1 MNTGSVQSAVLASL
15 VLVACSGGD
24 IEWTGTVVDS
34 AGVTIVQN
42 PAQGAWTE
50 NGGWGVEEEL
60 RIGVADGDPDYMF
73 GSIGGIAVSSNDWI
87 YVFDSQA
94 SLIRAYDAQGVM
106 QLSFG
111 SAGGGPGQFSP
122 QAGPILLGA
131 GDTLLIPDL
140 GTQRVNRFTAS
151 GVDAGT
157 YRIVLQDG
165 IPVRW
170 QEKESGEIVNQVR
183 PVSFDGS
190 ETGDSLDLVAVRNAE
205 GVAIDSLIQFR
216 SGESFSFGGGGV
228 PQFKFF
234 PPEPIWW
241 LAGNGAIWH
250 GINDEYRIGFYEN
263 ATLTRVITKPFER
276 PPLTEGDRDAMLT
289 AMKGFMENAGVPA
302 QAWPI
307 IRQGITFT
315 EYYPAYAQF
324 RSGPNG
330 SLLVQHLLK
339 LSELSE
345 DELKDINPQVGFG
358 SPYWDVFDSQGRFLG
373 VMTMPDRFQAIRFV
387 ANNIYGVWRDDLDV
401 QYVMKLRITGLPGAD
416 TGGIPIVE

>member
-34 AGVTIVQN
+34 AGITIVQN
-42 PAQGAWTE
+42 PAEGVWTE
-50 NGGWGVEEEL
+50 NSGWGIEEVL
-60 RIGVADGDPDYMF
+60 RIGMTDGDPDYMF
-73 GSIGGIAVSSNDWI
+73 GSIGGISVSSTNLI

-94 SLIRAYDAQGVM
+94 SLIRAYDQQGVL
-106 QLSFG
+106 QHSFG

-122 QAGPILLGA
+122 RAGPILLGP
-131 GDTLLIPDL
+131 GDTLLVPDL

-151 GVDAGT
+151 GEEAGS

-170 QEKESGEIVNQVR
+170 LETEAGEIVNQVR

-205 GVAIDSLIQFR
+205 GLAIDSLIQFR
-216 SGESFSFGGGGV
+216 SGESFSFGGGGL
-228 PQFKFF
+228 PKFKFF
-234 PPEPIWW
+234 PPEPIWA
-241 LAGNGAIWH
+241 LASNGAIWH
-250 GINDEYRIGFYEN
+250 GMNNEYRIGLYEN

-289 AMKGFMENAGVPA
+289 AIRGFMENAGSPPQLWPA
-302 QAWPI
+302 

-315 EYYPAYAQF
+315 EFYPAYAQF

-330 SLLVQHLLK
+330 SLLVQHLLR
-339 LSELSE
+339 LVELSE
-345 DELKDINPQVGFG
+345 DELEDINPQVGFG
-358 SPYWDVFDSQGRFLG
+358 SPNWDVFDSQGRLLG
-373 VMTMPDRFQAIRFV
+373 VLRMPDRFQPTRFV
-387 ANNIYGVWRDDLDV
+387 ANSIYGVWRDDLDV

-416 TGGIPIVE
+416 TGGIPIAE